1 MEIAETY
8 ERRHQELSALG
19 SDPTGG
25 MTRLLYTDVWKAGQE
40 YVKAEMEAFGMKVQY
55 DAVGN
60 LFGRIEGKELPEET
74 IMSGSHIDTAV
85 NGGHLDGQYGVLA
98 ALTAMEYLVSTYGQ
112 PKRSMEVI
120 SLAEEE
126 SSRFPTVFWGSK
138 NFVGEANNQE
148 VAEID
153 DANGLVSSLVFLQRG
168 SLYPSCRPNTA

>member
-74 IMSGSHIDTAV
+74 IMSGSHIDTVV

-126 SSRFPTVFWGSK
+126 SSRFPTVFWRSK

-148 VAEID
+148 VAEIA
-153 DANGLVSSLVFLQRG
+153 DANGLVSSLVFFAAR
-168 SLYPSCRPNTA
+168 